1 MKINE
6 VKKKHEVSFCM
17 NLFCSFDDA
26 NLALT
31 PVYLEKKFGKLLK
44 PFAADD
50 LDLVYL
56 LSKGNFS

>member
-1 MKINE
+1 
-6 VKKKHEVSFCM
+6 M
-17 NLFCSFDDA
+17 NLFGSFDDA
-26 NLALT
+26 NLALI